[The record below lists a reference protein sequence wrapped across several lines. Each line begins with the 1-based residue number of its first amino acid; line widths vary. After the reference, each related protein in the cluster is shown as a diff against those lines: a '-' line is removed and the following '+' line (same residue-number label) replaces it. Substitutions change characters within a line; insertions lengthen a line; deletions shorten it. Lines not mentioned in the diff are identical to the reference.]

1 LPENIAEEM
10 SFDVTPT
17 KSRLRALV
25 AAVFTVESNI
35 ERCGSFIWSV
45 RQKLQ
50 NFEGEILE
58 SSVPPD
64 CRKVT
69 TWSGSFRRKVSRLSG
84 ANFSRTGIK
93 SL

>member
-10 SFDVTPT
+10 SFDVTAT
-17 KSRLRALV
+17 KSRLRAFV
-25 AAVFTVESNI
+25 AAVFTVKSNI

-45 RQKLQ
+45 GQKLQ

-58 SSVPPD
+58 SSVPPRL
-64 CRKVT
+64 RKSYHLVRKFPQET
-69 TWSGSFRRKVSRLSG
+69 FSAEWSK
-84 ANFSRTGIK
+84 FSRTGIK